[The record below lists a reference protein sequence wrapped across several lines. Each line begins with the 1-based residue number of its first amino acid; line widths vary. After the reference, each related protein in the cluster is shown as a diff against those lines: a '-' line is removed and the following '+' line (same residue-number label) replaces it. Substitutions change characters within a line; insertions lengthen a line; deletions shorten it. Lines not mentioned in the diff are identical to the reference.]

1 VPPSPPITALPTD
14 TDAGLTGRT
23 VELLQALIRTAC
35 VNDGTAASGH
45 EHRAVAVLD
54 AALDGLD
61 RVHYEPAPG
70 RRSMLATVEGTDPDA
85 PTLLLLGH
93 TDVVPVTREAWRHDP
108 FGGELID
115 GEVWGRGAVD
125 MLNLTSSMAVAIQ
138 HLATRP
144 TRPRATVKFLAV
156 ADEEAGGTYGSQW
169 ITDHAWADVAA
180 DAVLTESGGI
190 PVGGPEHRAIVFATA
205 EKGIGWRRLT
215 VRGTPGHGSMP
226 YGADNA
232 LVTAAEVVR
241 RLTSFEPGATLH
253 EHWRAWVH
261 HLDVDDRLRAILL
274 DPARLTEGLPELEPK
289 AARYAHA
296 CTHTT
301 FSPNVIRGGTK
312 MNVIP
317 DAVHLDVDIRTLPGI
332 GDAEVDAMLAA
343 ALGDLFD
350 RVVVTPGDVARDATA
365 SSEDTEVFDLLR
377 RRAAAVHPDREVLPW
392 MTVGGTDAAFFRR
405 RGVPAYGAG
414 MYSSAVPLEEFQSRY
429 HGHDERIDLASLALT
444 TQLWLDVVDGLGG

>member
-1 VPPSPPITALPTD
+1 MPTAPATADLPSG
-14 TDAGLTGRT
+14 TDATLTWRT

-54 AALDGLD
+54 DILGDLD
-61 RVHYEPAPG
+61 RLHYEPAPG
-70 RRSMLATVEGTDPDA
+70 RRSLLATVEGTDPDA

-93 TDVVPVTREAWRHDP
+93 TDVVPVTRAAWRHDP
-108 FGGELID
+108 FGGQLLD

-125 MLNLTSSMAVAIQ
+125 MLNLTSSMAVAVH

-144 TRPRATVKFLAV
+144 QRPRATVKFLAV
-156 ADEEAGGTYGSQW
+156 ADEEAGGTYGAEW
-169 ITDHAWADVAA
+169 ITDHAWADVVA

-190 PVGGPEHRAIVFATA
+190 PTGDRAIVFATA

-215 VRGTPGHGSMP
+215 VKGTPGHGSMP

-241 RLTSFEPGATLH
+241 RLTAFDPAATLH
-253 EHWRAWVH
+253 DHWRAWVR
-261 HLDVDDRLRAILL
+261 HLDVDADLEAVLL
-274 DPARLTEGLPELEPK
+274 DPARLQDGLGRLQPK

-301 FSPNVIRGGTK
+301 FSPNVIHGGTK

-332 GDAEVDAMLAA
+332 GEPEVDAMLAA
-343 ALGDLFD
+343 ALGDLAD
-350 RVVVTPGDVARDATA
+350 RVVVAPGDVHRAATA
-365 SSEDTEVFDLLR
+365 SPEDTELFHLLR

-405 RGVPAYGAG
+405 RGIPSYGAG
-414 MYSSAVPLEEFQSRY
+414 MYSTAVPLEEFQSRY

-444 TQLWLDVVDGLGG
+444 TQLWIDLVDGLGG